1 MDATTASA
9 HLVWSELD
17 DEIIVLDTASG
28 DFYSL
33 NKTATEVWKALEAQ
47 TPLEDI
53 AANMAAKYGISPA
66 QATADVLELTREF
79 EDMKLRSER
88 KDQP

>member
-1 MDATTASA
+1 MDLTTASA

-17 DEIIVLDTASG
+17 DEIIVLDTSSG

-47 TPLEDI
+47 TPVEHI
-53 AANMAAKYGISPA
+53 AASLATKYGISPA
-66 QATADVLELTREF
+66 QATADVLELTNEF
-79 EDMKLRSER
+79 RDMKLRS
-88 KDQP
+88 

>member
-1 MDATTASA
+1 MDVTTAGA

-17 DEIIVLDTASG
+17 DEIIVLDTSTG

-47 TPLEDI
+47 TPVEQI
-53 AANMAAKYGISPA
+53 AASLATKYGVA
-66 QATADVLELTREF
+66 HEQAVADVLELTKEF
-79 EDMKLRSER
+79 HDMKLRS
-88 KDQP
+88 